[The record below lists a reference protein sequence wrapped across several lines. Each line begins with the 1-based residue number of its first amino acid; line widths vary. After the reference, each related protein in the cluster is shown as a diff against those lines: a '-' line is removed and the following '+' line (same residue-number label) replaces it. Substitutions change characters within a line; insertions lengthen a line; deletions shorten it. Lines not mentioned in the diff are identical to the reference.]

1 MSQKYL
7 CSRSFYAY
15 CGINKRTRIVKLKRW
30 ALKNYMKAK
39 LKQGFIKY
47 IVMCKKFYL
56 YVLFLKPLTL
66 CVKGYFGVYQ
76 KIFLK
81 GAMFKK

>member
-1 MSQKYL
+1 
-7 CSRSFYAY
+7 
-15 CGINKRTRIVKLKRW
+15 
-30 ALKNYMKAK
+30 MKAK

-76 KIFLK
+76 KIV
-81 GAMFKK
+81 FKRCNV